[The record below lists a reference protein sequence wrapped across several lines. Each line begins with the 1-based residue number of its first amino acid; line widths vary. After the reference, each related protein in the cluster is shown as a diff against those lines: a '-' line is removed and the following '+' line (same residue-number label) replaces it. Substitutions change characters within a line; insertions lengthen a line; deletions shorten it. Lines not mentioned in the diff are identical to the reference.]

1 MKSAIKNET
10 EVTLNHSSNII
21 GDSNDEKHFPYKLL
35 LANTQVSKLRKA
47 FPNNSSADKK
57 LWKTELDKIG
67 KQGGI
72 LGRLLAPLLKTGLHL
87 MGNVLKALAKS
98 VLMPLGLTK
107 VTSEIDTA
115 LHEKMFGS
123 GFATSII
130 SNKKWKISWKKSLEN
145 SSLLIKGVSG
155 K

>member
-35 LANTQVSKLRKA
+35 LANTQISKLRKA
-47 FPNNSSADKK
+47 FPNNPSANKK

-67 KQGGI
+67 KQGGV

-107 VTSEIDTA
+107 ATSEIDTA

-130 SNKKWKISWKKSLEN
+130 SNKNERYHEKNLLEI
-145 SSLLIKGVSG
+145 LAY
-155 K
+155 